1 MKILIDAHSPSHLFF
16 IIPFIGDGEF
26 DVLWHGDEETLQGM
40 KHFFEFNGEVF
51 HYEIDPEIKK
61 KWFFKY
67 KELNKYRSFLKKNI
81 KNKNY
86 LLYTAFNSGSYFY
99 ALQKYL
105 NIENSNTFL
114 FDDGMATFMKLK
126 NTKRFMKFFL
136 FLFQGIFKYPP
147 EYKLFADPITKNG
160 VSINS
165 DLAFTGKN
173 TKIKFR
179 SNKQQ
184 VKEAY
189 DKFFNEKIVDFP
201 PNSAIVLS
209 HHSIESGR
217 MSQSSYL
224 GTIEKVKN
232 EILKLGFKNIYIKTH
247 HLEKKTNL
255 KKYEEMGFEIFQNQ
269 NIPIEVAFFSKNLN
283 LIAQPYNSSIF
294 IGASLDLLSNKKIIS
309 YHLENLPYFQFRKKS
324 INEICRINGIEHKEI

>member
-16 IIPFIGDGEF
+16 MIPFIGDGDF
-26 DVLWHGDEETLQGM
+26 DVLWHGDEETLEGM
-40 KHFFEFNGEVF
+40 KDFFEFNGEVF
-51 HYEIDPEIKK
+51 HFEIYPEIKK

-67 KELNKYRSFLKKNI
+67 KELNKYRSFLKRNI

-86 LLYTAFNSGSYFY
+86 YLYTAFNSGSYFY

-105 NIENSNTFL
+105 NIENSNIFL

-126 NTKRFMKFFL
+126 NSNRFMKFFL
-136 FLFQGIFKYPP
+136 FLFQGILKYPP
-147 EYKLFADPITKNG
+147 EYKLFADSSTKNG

-165 DLAFTGKN
+165 DLAFIGKN

-189 DKFFNEKIVDFP
+189 SKFFKEKLVDFP

-217 MSQSSYL
+217 MSPPSYFS
-224 GTIEKVKN
+224 TIEKVKN
-232 EILKLGFKNIYIKTH
+232 EILKLGFENIYIKMH

-283 LIAQPYNSSIF
+283 LIAQPYNSPIF
-294 IGASLDLLSNKKIIS
+294 IGASLELLSNKKIIS
-309 YHLENLPYFQFRKKS
+309 YYLENLPHFQFRKKS
-324 INEICRINGIEHKEI
+324 INNICKIKEIEHIEI